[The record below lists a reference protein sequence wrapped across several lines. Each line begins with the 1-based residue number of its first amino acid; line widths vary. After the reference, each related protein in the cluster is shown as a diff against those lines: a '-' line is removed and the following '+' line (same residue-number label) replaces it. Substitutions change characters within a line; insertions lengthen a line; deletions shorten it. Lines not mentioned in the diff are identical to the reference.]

1 MTYKSPLTIFLLILI
16 SISFACFGKN
26 QEKNQTETLPLVE
39 NKVYI
44 DNCGT
49 CHFVYQPGLLPYK
62 SWEKIIDTPGG
73 HAGGELSIS
82 SSVKNEIKK
91 YILGNSA
98 EKSTW
103 EKSGKIADS
112 ITDSLPVRISEIPY
126 IKRKHW
132 GVRDKIFKREAIGS
146 RGNCIA
152 CHRSAAKGVYD
163 EDDVVI
169 PE

>member
-1 MTYKSPLTIFLLILI
+1 MNHKSSLPIFLLILI
-16 SISFACFGKN
+16 SFSLACLGKSN
-26 QEKNQTETLPLVE
+26 PVNETETLPVVS
-39 NKVYI
+39 NKAYI
-44 DNCGT
+44 ENCGT
-49 CHFVYQPGLLPYK
+49 CHFLYQPGLLPYK
-62 SWEKIIDTPGG
+62 SWETILDTPAG

-82 SSVKNEIKK
+82 STLQNEIKK
-91 YILGNSA
+91 YMLSNSA

-103 EKSGKIADS
+103 EKSRKIADS
-112 ITDSLPVRISEIPY
+112 INNDTPVKISEIPY

-132 GVRDKIFKREAIGS
+132 GVRDKIFKRESIGS

-169 PE
+169 PD